1 MAIQNRFLQFYAKPI
16 PKHQLDGY
24 DRRILE
30 APAEERQAEQCR
42 AGRAEACRLSPCL
55 RRVRMLEDAG
65 VIQGYE
71 ARLAPDEVG
80 LGLTVFV
87 GVKVE
92 RHHERDAARFRKG
105 GQRAAGSDRRAP
117 GVR

>member
-1 MAIQNRFLQFYAKPI
+1 MPNPS

-30 APAEERQAEQCR
+30 ALQKNGRLSNVELAEQI
-42 AGRAEACRLSPCL
+42 GLSPSPCL

-71 ARLAPDEVG
+71 AG
-80 LGLTVFV
+80 W
-87 GVKVE
+87 
-92 RHHERDAARFRKG
+92 
-105 GQRAAGSDRRAP
+105 RRTRSAWD
-117 GVR
+117 